1 MTAKKPIKFAINRL
15 DFTSPKA
22 FVKSAVRAES
32 LGWHMGLI
40 PCNPLT
46 LQDPYVNL
54 AFAAQATESLHL
66 GTLLDT
72 PIVRHPSVIAGSIAT
87 VALLAPSR
95 VHLGLGIG
103 DTAVRFNG
111 LSPATVKTLEAA
123 TRATKAL
130 LAGES
135 IQVGAARPAQLR
147 HPAKV
152 PVWLAAQG
160 PKTLRM
166 AGALADGVW
175 IRVGKHPENL
185 MRAWH
190 AVCEGAR
197 EVGRDPESIELGL
210 IFHTAFSK
218 DRDQAKTIAKS
229 LAAGYYEYSPFL
241 FDAPNLQ
248 WNGPDVEELRKKAWP
263 DFHHHRDIEKAGK
276 LVDFLDDAAAD
287 AFALYGDWSDIAEQL
302 NAVLALDLPVSIV
315 LPHPVLPRESV
326 VDYVQECA
334 QELIP
339 KFNSI

>member
-1 MTAKKPIKFAINRL
+1 MSSKKPIKFAINRL
-15 DFTSPKA
+15 DFTSPMA
-22 FVKSAVRAES
+22 FAESAARAES
-32 LGWHMGLI
+32 LGWHMALI
-40 PCNPLT
+40 PCNPLS

-54 AFAAQATESLHL
+54 AFAAQATKTLNL

-72 PIVRHPSVIAGSIAT
+72 PILRHPSVIAGSIAT
-87 VALLAPSR
+87 VAQLAPNR

-111 LSPATVKTLEAA
+111 LSPATVKTLEAG
-123 TRATKAL
+123 TRATKAF

-135 IQVGAARPAQLR
+135 LQVGAARPAQLR

-175 IRVGKHPENL
+175 IRVGRHPDNL
-185 MRAWH
+185 MRAWEE
-190 AVCEGAR
+190 VCEGAQ
-197 EVGRDPESIELGL
+197 EAGRDPENIELGL
-210 IFHTAFSK
+210 IFHTTFSK
-218 DRDQAKTIAKS
+218 DRNQAKTIAKS

-241 FDAPNLQ
+241 FDAPGLE
-248 WNGPDVEELRKKAWP
+248 WTGLDVEELKKQAWP
-263 DFHHHRDIEKAGK
+263 DFHHHRDMEKAGR

-315 LPHPVLPRESV
+315 LPHPVLPQGSAI
-326 VDYVQECA
+326 DYLQQCA

-339 KFNSI
+339 TFT